1 MKNIKMISLIILML
15 VISGC
20 NITQNKS
27 NVTSGNFFYLNPN
40 KNLSTIG
47 RVAIVELQNKSNYPQ
62 VSADMTDALY
72 QAIQKRQIFGVMIV
86 NQSDPAWQIIQS
98 DIDTNVFQQLSLLR
112 KQLKCEAVILGT
124 VTEYRP
130 YPHMMIGLRLK
141 LLDLTD
147 SQTIWAA
154 EQVWDSSDK
163 NLEPKIKEYF
173 RKQRKGDLE
182 PLGEDLVSLSSIEF
196 LKFVAY
202 EVASTLDKG
211 TK

>member
-1 MKNIKMISLIILML
+1 MLML
-15 VISGC
+15 IISGC

-27 NVTSGNFFYLNPN
+27 HTTAGNFYYLNPN
-40 KNLSTIG
+40 KNLSTLG

-62 VSADMTDALY
+62 VSADITNTLY
-72 QAIQKRQIFGVMIV
+72 QALQKRQIFGVMIV
-86 NQSDPAWQIIQS
+86 NQNDPAWQSIQS
-98 DIDTNVFQQLSLLR
+98 DIDTNIFQQLSLLR

-141 LLDLTD
+141 LLDLAD

-173 RKQRKGDLE
+173 RKQRKGNLE